1 MSATIYKMI
10 LDFIETTGVT
20 VDLATHDLDVV
31 LQRIEL
37 IREEY
42 PNLDSIEKSTQNI
55 IEQLISVK
63 KDIDELHQKAKEER

>member
-1 MSATIYKMI
+1 VSATIYKMI